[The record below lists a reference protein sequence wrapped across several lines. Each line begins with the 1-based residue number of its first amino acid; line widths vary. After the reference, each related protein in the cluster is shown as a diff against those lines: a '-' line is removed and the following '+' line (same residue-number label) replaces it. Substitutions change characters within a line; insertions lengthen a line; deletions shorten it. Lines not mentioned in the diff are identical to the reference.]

1 MKALE
6 DARWREEAVAI
17 DAMSGDEVDAEL
29 RSFGGD
35 PVQIRAKGAALAA
48 QLHKEHTGESETST
62 TTSTTPPLAWEA
74 SAQAKLDDVR
84 RLAGTVRKT
93 KLPRADLLAK
103 VDAARS
109 DPRFKQKVGAL
120 FRKRTPEESS
130 DEELETILEAIE
142 LLAKIEE

>member
-6 DARWREEAVAI
+6 AARWREEAEAI

-35 PVQIRAKGAALAA
+35 PAQIRAKGAALAA
-48 QLHKEHTGESETST
+48 RLHKEHTGETLTPTST
-62 TTSTTPPLAWEA
+62 TTPLAWEA
-74 SAQAKLDDVR
+74 NAQAKLDDVR